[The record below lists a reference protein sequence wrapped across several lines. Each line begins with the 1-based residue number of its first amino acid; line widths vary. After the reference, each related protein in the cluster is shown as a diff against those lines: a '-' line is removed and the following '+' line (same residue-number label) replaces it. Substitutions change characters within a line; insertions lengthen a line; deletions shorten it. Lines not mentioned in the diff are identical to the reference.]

1 MVFGFLFCVVVFFE
15 FDGEVGGYG
24 AFEYNGSEAR
34 DFISI
39 FMIYYLNRNVLSHV

>member
-1 MVFGFLFCVVVFFE
+1 MFGLLFCVIVVFE

-24 AFEYNGSEAR
+24 AFGDNGSEAR

-39 FMIYYLNRNVLSHV
+39 FMIYYLNRNVLSYV